1 MSTQNDDL
9 LILTEDTDSIDFNIS
24 DELLSSNESS
34 ENIVSIDNNDFSL
47 EETPKS
53 NENTIDLFS
62 FPEVKV
68 EEDKT
73 EDKPELKD
81 VNFDFGNII
90 SNSSEEK
97 QSTSVLEENTISPSS
112 FVEKE
117 NIEEE
122 KVEVKSPLENNVF
135 NSDSVKNDNIW
146 SMAEILARTI
156 WEFEQRENLIEWD
169 ISTKE
174 EHISDLEKELESE
187 KTLVANLKSEK
198 SALEKNRKSLEKMK
212 TDFENRDELW
222 VKKTQK

>member
-68 EEDKT
+68 EEDKP

-90 SNSSEEK
+90 SDSSEEK

-135 NSDSVKNDNIW
+135 NSDPVKNDNIW